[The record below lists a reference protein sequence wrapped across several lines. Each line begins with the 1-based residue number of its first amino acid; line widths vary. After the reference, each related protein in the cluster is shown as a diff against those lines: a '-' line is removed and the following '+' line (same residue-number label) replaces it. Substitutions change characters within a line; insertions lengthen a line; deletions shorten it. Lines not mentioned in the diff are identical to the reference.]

1 MSRRRRCR
9 YTFSRRPP
17 SPGYIWAPG
26 YWGWDDEVGYYW
38 VPGTWVSPP
47 REGLL
52 WTPGYWGWTDG
63 VYSFRAGYWG
73 PTVGFYGGVAYGFGY
88 TGVGFE
94 GAYWQNGAL
103 FYNRSVSNFGNVSIT
118 NVYNKT
124 VVNNV
129 TNVSYNGGT
138 GGTTATPTPAQ
149 LAAANA
155 HVDPAYPKD
164 LLPKSGL
171 QVEPDAPLQPGETRT
186 VKFVAA
192 DVAWEAERLTSLMR
206 DPDSSFGGLL
216 YFYDSDGERHIA
228 NVYGTIVPT
237 FVH

>member
-1 MSRRRRCR
+1 M
-9 YTFSRRPP
+9 
-17 SPGYIWAPG
+17 I
-26 YWGWDDEVGYYW
+26 E
-38 VPGTWVSPP
+38 
-47 REGLL
+47 
-52 WTPGYWGWTDG
+52 
-63 VYSFRAGYWG
+63 
-73 PTVGFYGGVAYGFGY
+73 
-88 TGVGFE
+88 
-94 GAYWQNGAL
+94 
-103 FYNRSVSNFGNVSIT
+103 
-118 NVYNKT
+118 
-124 VVNNV
+124 V
-129 TNVSYNGGT
+129 TNKYSKPLQLAEFTSANLRFVDHS
-138 GGTTATPTPAQ
+138 

-186 VKFVAA
+186 LKFVAA

-228 NVYGTIVPT
+228 SVYGTIVPT